1 MHYIMNKEIFM
12 KKIIF
17 LIVTTFLVI
26 GLVACSNTSFT
37 AGSADNPAVN
47 GKKTMTIAEEFLV
60 GTLKLEGT
68 ALAVDKTQAL
78 TLLTLWQA
86 YRELQSNNSAATE
99 EITAIVSQIQST
111 MTSEQLKAIDD
122 LKLTSQDVAD
132 TMSSLGIGMANEN
145 GSGTQTA
152 PSGQEFVMGIQGD
165 PGGSGAPAGGPPA
178 GGGGPQIMGGSS
190 SGTVKLSQSQL
201 TTMQASNGTGN
212 NTPGGTTALI
222 DALIKILEKRAQG

>member
-1 MHYIMNKEIFM
+1 M

-17 LIVTTFLVI
+17 FIVTTFLVI
-26 GLVACSNTSFT
+26 GLAACSNTSST

-47 GKKTMTIAEEFLV
+47 GKKTLTIAEEFLV
-60 GTLKLEGT
+60 GILKLEGT
-68 ALAVDKTQAL
+68 AQAVDKTQAVS
-78 TLLTLWQA
+78 LLTLWQA

-99 EITAIVSQIQST
+99 EITSIVSQIQTT

-122 LKLTSQDVAD
+122 LKLTFQDVAD
-132 TMSSLGIGMANEN
+132 IMSSLGIVMTIEN
-145 GSGTQTA
+145 ASGTQTA
-152 PSGQEFVMGIQGD
+152 PSGQEFVTGIQGD

-178 GGGGPQIMGGSS
+178 VGGGPQIMEGSS
-190 SGTVKLSQSQL
+190 SGTGNLSQSQIA
-201 TTMQASNGTGN
+201 TMQASNGTGN

>member
-1 MHYIMNKEIFM
+1 M
-12 KKIIF
+12 KKIF
-17 LIVTTFLVI
+17 GLIVATLLLI
-26 GLVACSNTSFT
+26 GLVACSKISSTT
-37 AGSADNPAVN
+37 GSANNPAVN
-47 GKKTMTIAEEFLV
+47 GKKTLTIAEEFLV

-68 ALAVDKTQAL
+68 AQAVDKTQAVS
-78 TLLTLWQA
+78 LLTLWQA

-99 EITAIVSQIQST
+99 EITAIVSQIQTT

-122 LKLTSQDVAD
+122 LKLNSQDAAD

-145 GSGTQTA
+145 ASGTQTA
-152 PSGQEFVMGIQGD
+152 PSGQEFVMGIQND

-178 GGGGPQIMGGSS
+178 GGGGPQMMEGSS
-190 SGTVKLSQSQL
+190 SGTGNLSQSQIA
-201 TTMQASNGTGN
+201 TMQASNGTGN